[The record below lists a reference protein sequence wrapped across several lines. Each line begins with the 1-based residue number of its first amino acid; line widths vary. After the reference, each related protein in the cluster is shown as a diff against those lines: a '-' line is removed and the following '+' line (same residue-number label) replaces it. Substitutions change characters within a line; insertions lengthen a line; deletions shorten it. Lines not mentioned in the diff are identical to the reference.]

1 MRKVK
6 NRYFILFI
14 ASMVNFVH
22 GNPYIWTVFQPYV
35 KAEYDLSVAASSQPF
50 TIIIGIFAIGNII
63 GGYLQH
69 KIGAKWTILWGS
81 FVMCIGFF
89 LSAIA
94 PHNMPCLVS
103 AGYGALGG
111 LGSGCAFSMLVAV
124 PQAWF
129 PDKRG
134 LVTGITIGVVGISGI
149 IMNPLCDFVLSMH
162 GYRYAMIMITV
173 IYAVLSLGAFLI
185 EEAPDVKV
193 CEEQEGNHGEQYT
206 TKEMIKTKTFYM
218 ISLVMALVVPAYVFV
233 NPLMKS
239 LGMERGL
246 TSSQALLGVMI
257 ASFTN
262 IIGRFVA
269 PWISDKIGCRKIMQI
284 MYILAAVSVFGL
296 ISARGVL
303 FVAFISLVCMVYGG
317 MVSVSPVWVAQNF
330 GMKYQ
335 GMNYG
340 VALMG
345 YGIVSILCPYLL
357 EITGQTTSFIIAG
370 ICSLVGVIIMRK
382 I

>member
-1 MRKVK
+1 
-6 NRYFILFI
+6 
-14 ASMVNFVH
+14 
-22 GNPYIWTVFQPYV
+22 
-35 KAEYDLSVAASSQPF
+35 
-50 TIIIGIFAIGNII
+50 
-63 GGYLQH
+63 
-69 KIGAKWTILWGS
+69 
-81 FVMCIGFF
+81 
-89 LSAIA
+89 
-94 PHNMPCLVS
+94 
-103 AGYGALGG
+103 
-111 LGSGCAFSMLVAV
+111 
-124 PQAWF
+124 
-129 PDKRG
+129 
-134 LVTGITIGVVGISGI
+134 
-149 IMNPLCDFVLSMH
+149 
-162 GYRYAMIMITV
+162 
-173 IYAVLSLGAFLI
+173 
-185 EEAPDVKV
+185 
-193 CEEQEGNHGEQYT
+193 
-206 TKEMIKTKTFYM
+206 MIKTKTFYM

-246 TSSQALLGVMI
+246 TNSQALLGVMI

-284 MYILAAVSVFGL
+284 MYILAAISVFGL